1 MEVAR
6 KVAGRLL
13 ERFSVQEAKAMV
25 WEALQAGRIDG
36 YQAVA
41 ILAWME

>member
-13 ERFSVQEAKAMV
+13 ERVSPREARTLV
-25 WEALQAGRIDG
+25 WEALLAGRIDG

-41 ILAWME
+41 ILAWLE

>member
-6 KVAGRLL
+6 KVAGELL
-13 ERFSVQEAKAMV
+13 ERLSLGEARVMV
-25 WEALQAGRIDG
+25 WEALVAGRIDG

-41 ILAWME
+41 ILAWLE

>member
-13 ERFSVQEAKAMV
+13 ERLGPREARTMV
-25 WEALQAGRIDG
+25 WEALLAGRIDG

-41 ILAWME
+41 ILAWLE